1 MRNKITSFHEKL
13 LTYTLKIQTYNCIS
27 IKMYQVNC

>member
-1 MRNKITSFHEKL
+1 